1 MFSFPDL
8 KEKLKSKFV
17 KNVFTLFTGSVI
29 GQVILFAFIPLLTR
43 LYPEELFGILFIFSS
58 LTAILKAIA
67 TLKFEL
73 SIVLPD
79 KDKHAVNLLV
89 VALFINFVLN
99 LLFFFLVILFFEA
112 IVKISGESNISIWF
126 YFIPLSSFFIG
137 FFEIVSSWNNRTEQ
151 YKNISY
157 SKISRAFLTVSAQ
170 SSFKFIKPIGNGLV
184 LGTVI
189 GQAFSA
195 IVIFWLSFKSIAENI
210 KFFSLKRSFV
220 LIRKYK
226 DIPLYN
232 TLLGALN
239 TLSNQIPFIL
249 LGKYFGIEVVAFYG
263 MASKIILTP
272 IGLIGESIAQVFY
285 KTATDIV
292 NEKKDLYRFVIKT
305 YKNLFKLISLPL
317 IFIFAAT
324 FLFGYILGDGWEK
337 TGLFSRLLL
346 PWFIIGFINRPV
358 SGIITI
364 LKKQKIT
371 FWFDIILL
379 ISRFLS
385 IYLAYKM
392 MFDDVTAVALF
403 SGVGVLYGIFIFFFL
418 IYISKNTKRTY

>member
-1 MFSFPDL
+1 MFSFLDF

-58 LTAILKAIA
+58 LTAILKTIA

-99 LLFFFLVILFFEA
+99 LFFFFLVVLFFDV
-112 IVKISGESNISIWF
+112 IIQISGESNISIWF

-157 SKISRAFLTVSAQ
+157 SKVSRAFVTVSSQ

-184 LGTVI
+184 LGTII

-195 IVIFWLSFKSIAENI
+195 VVIFWLSFKSIAENI

-272 IGLIGESIAQVFY
+272 IGLVGESIAQVFY

-305 YKNLFKLISLPL
+305 YKNLLKVISLPL
-317 IFIFAAT
+317 VFIFAAT
-324 FLFGYILGDGWEK
+324 FFFEYILGDGWGK

-379 ISRFLS
+379 VSRFLS

-392 MFDDVTAVALF
+392 MFDDVIAIALF
-403 SGVGVLYGIFIFFFL
+403 SGVGILYGIFIFFFL